1 MSDKGS
7 SGTVGVATVEA
18 TLCAI
23 VRDGRILLQR
33 KAAGRFGEG
42 KWNGAGGKLKPGE
55 APADG
60 VIREVLEETGLRIS
74 EPRRHGVLDH
84 YFGDR
89 SAPAWSV
96 HVFSAT
102 DFDGEPVG
110 GEEGELRWFR
120 VGEIPYGEMWEDDAH
135 WLPLLVGGRDFDGA
149 FYFNEDASVLLDHSL
164 VVKD

>member
-7 SGTVGVATVEA
+7 SGTVSVATVEA

-23 VRDGRILLQR
+23 IRDGRILLQR

-55 APADG
+55 DPVDG
-60 VIREVLEETGLRIS
+60 VIREVLEETGLRIR
-74 EPRRHGVLDH
+74 EPRRHGLLDH

-102 DFDGEPVG
+102 EFEGEPVG
-110 GEEGELRWFR
+110 GEEGELRWFA
-120 VGEIPYGEMWEDDAH
+120 VGEIPYGEMWEDDVH
-135 WLPLLVGGRDFDGA
+135 WLPLLLGGRDFDGA

-164 VVKD
+164 VVGD

>member
-1 MSDKGS
+1 
-7 SGTVGVATVEA
+7 VFVVTVEA

-23 VRDGRILLQR
+23 LRDGEILLQR

-42 KWNGAGGKLKPGE
+42 KWNGAGGKLKPWE
-55 APADG
+55 DPVDG
-60 VIREVLEETGLRIS
+60 VVREVLEETGLRIR

-102 DFDGEPVG
+102 MFDGDPVG
-110 GEEGELRWFR
+110 GEEGELRWFP
-120 VGEIPYGEMWEDDAH
+120 VEEVPYSEMWEDDLH
-135 WLPLLVGGRDFDGA
+135 WLPLLLEGRDFDGA
-149 FYFNEDASVLLDHSL
+149 FYFNEDASRLLEFRLSAR
-164 VVKD
+164 

>member
-1 MSDKGS
+1 MSAKGS
-7 SGTVGVATVEA
+7 PGTVGVVTVEA

-23 VRDGRILLQR
+23 VRGGRILLQR

-42 KWNGAGGKLKPGE
+42 KWNGGGGKLKLGE
-55 APADG
+55 DPADG
-60 VIREVLEETGLRIS
+60 VIREVLEETGLRIR
-74 EPRRHGVLDH
+74 EPRRHGTLDH

-102 DFDGEPVG
+102 EFDGEPVG
-110 GEEGELRWFR
+110 GEEGELRWFP

-135 WLPLLVGGRDFDGA
+135 WLPLLLGGRDFDGA

-164 VVKD
+164 VVRD

>member
-1 MSDKGS
+1 M
-7 SGTVGVATVEA
+7 TVEA

-23 VRDGRILLQR
+23 LGDGRILLQR

-55 APADG
+55 DPADG
-60 VIREVLEETGLRIS
+60 VIREVLEETGLRIR
-74 EPRRHGVLDH
+74 EPRRHGTLDH

-102 DFDGEPVG
+102 EFDGEPVG
-110 GEEGELRWFR
+110 GEEGELRWFP

-135 WLPLLVGGRDFDGA
+135 WLPLLLGGRDFDGA

-164 VVKD
+164 VVRD

>member
-1 MSDKGS
+1 MSDKCS
-7 SGTVGVATVEA
+7 SGTVGVVTVEA

-23 VRDGRILLQR
+23 IRNDRILLQR

-42 KWNGAGGKLKPGE
+42 KWNGAGGKLKQGE

-60 VIREVLEETGLRIS
+60 VIREVLEETGLRIR

-89 SAPAWSV
+89 VTPAWSV

-102 DFDGEPVG
+102 DFEGEPTG
-110 GEEGELRWFR
+110 GEEGELNWFPL
-120 VGEIPYGEMWEDDAH
+120 EKISYGDMWEDDIH
-135 WLPLLVGGRDFDGA
+135 WLPLLLEGRDFDGA
-149 FYFNEDASVLLDHSL
+149 FYFNEDASRLLDFRLSTG
-164 VVKD
+164 

>member
-1 MSDKGS
+1 
-7 SGTVGVATVEA
+7 VFVVTVEA

-23 VRDGRILLQR
+23 IRDGEVLLQR

-55 APADG
+55 DPVDG
-60 VIREVLEETGLRIS
+60 VVREVMEETGLRIR

-89 SAPAWSV
+89 SSPAWSV

-102 DFDGEPVG
+102 EFDGDPVRS
-110 GEEGELRWFR
+110 EEGELRWFP
-120 VGEIPYGEMWEDDAH
+120 VEEIPYEEMWEDDLH
-135 WLPLLVGGRDFDGA
+135 WLPLLLEGRDFDGA
-149 FYFNEDASVLLDHSL
+149 FYFNEDASRLLEHRLSAR
-164 VVKD
+164 